1 MQKHYSVEAKRKKYI
16 TDKEK
21 GHETRLELRT
31 STYEEV
37 RVRLCVFA
45 HTLKYCEVKSKS
57 YL

>member
-21 GHETRLELRT
+21 GDETRLELRT
-31 STYEEV
+31 SYEEV

-57 YL
+57 HL